1 MKTILIIATWVAI
14 IASFNACNR
23 TMCEQAAAH
32 TQANIAARDSMLN
45 ADFDIA
51 SIPMVYKEA
60 KHIQHEVAGKL
71 ANAGY
76 PTHKFHSNFKVGLT
90 RALQQYQ
97 YEHGLLMADL
107 SNSGKLCP
115 LTARSLDIAIY

>member
-1 MKTILIIATWVAI
+1 MIISIAVWLMVF
-14 IASFNACNR
+14 ASFNACNR
-23 TMCEQAAAH
+23 TMVEQAAAH
-32 TQANIAARDSMLN
+32 TQANQAARDSAMT
-45 ADFDIA
+45 ADFNIA

-60 KHIQHEVAGKL
+60 KALQHEVAGQL

-76 PTHKFHSNFKVGLT
+76 PTHKFHSKFKVGLT

-97 YEHGLLMADL
+97 YDNGLLFADL

-115 LTARSLDIAIY
+115 LTAKSLNILIY